1 MKFDHMYN
9 RDRPVIPPLED
20 STSVL
25 LAIGQVVRAL
35 NYETMEL
42 KRGGLML
49 YGLQIAA
56 GVAARMEQPVPA
68 DCVRSIHNLE
78 GDPLDFSEA
87 FKFGKDM
94 LAPEN
99 LVCEPPHD
107 CPCCP
112 QKDSC
117 RKRNSPN
124 QEPDQEPDQA
134 PSKNAPTLHP
144 APARDTATATAVPTT
159 ARPRKPAFAI
169 AKKRQDKDISR
180 NSAPQAEVG
189 SDDFHES
196 PTLTHLSS
204 LLRPQSHS
212 ADMNGDFPYASA

>member
-9 RDRPVIPPLED
+9 KDRPVIPPLED
-20 STSVL
+20 LTSVL

-68 DCVRSIHNLE
+68 DCVRSIHNLQ
-78 GDPLDFSEA
+78 GDPLDFSKA
-87 FKFGKDM
+87 IAVGNDM
-94 LAPEN
+94 FAPEIS
-99 LVCEPPHD
+99 VCEPPHD
-107 CPCCP
+107 CASCP
-112 QKDSC
+112 QKDFC
-117 RKRNSPN
+117 AKQNPPN
-124 QEPDQEPDQA
+124 QEPDQA
-134 PSKNAPTLHP
+134 PSERPQSRPLPNAENSTSRSRSRE
-144 APARDTATATAVPTT
+144 AKAVT
-159 ARPRKPAFAI
+159 
-169 AKKRQDKDISR
+169 R
-180 NSAPQAEVG
+180 NSAPEAEVG

-196 PTLTHLSS
+196 PPPTHLSS
-204 LLRPQSHS
+204 LLRPQSHP